1 MKKQTFLLI
10 FFSFFMLKVNAQSLK
25 SDSMFVPG
33 GVKQYQFHLDKPVK
47 SIDDLQ
53 YEKTGEPIKGN
64 LSPDKTRV
72 VMDNYHKGSRIKAKV
87 TYEDGTTEEITRSPC
102 VIDPLRYEL

>member
-1 MKKQTFLLI
+1 M
-10 FFSFFMLKVNAQSLK
+10 K

-33 GVKQYQFHLDKPVK
+33 GVKQYQFNLEKPAK

-64 LSPDKTRV
+64 LSPDKKRV
-72 VMDNYHKGSRIKAKV
+72 VMDNYLKGSRVKAKV
-87 TYEDGTTEEITRSPC
+87 TYEDGTTEEISRSPC

>member
-1 MKKQTFLLI
+1 
-10 FFSFFMLKVNAQSLK
+10 
-25 SDSMFVPG
+25 MFVPA
-33 GVKQYQFHLDKPVK
+33 GVKQYQFHFDKPVR
-47 SIDDLQ
+47 SIEGLQ

-64 LSPDKTRV
+64 LSPDGIRV

-87 TYEDGTTEEITRSPC
+87 TYEDGTTEDITRSPC

>member
-1 MKKQTFLLI
+1 MKKQIFFLI
-10 FFSFFMLKVNAQSLK
+10 FSTFFILKSNAQSLK

-72 VMDNYHKGSRIKAKV
+72 VMDNYHKGSRVKAKV
-87 TYEDGTTEEITRSPC
+87 TYEDGTTEEITKSPC

>member
-1 MKKQTFLLI
+1 MKRIAMLILFFGNIYLL
-10 FFSFFMLKVNAQSLK
+10 NAQSLK
-25 SDSMFVPG
+25 SDSLFVPG

-47 SIDDLQ
+47 SVDDLQ

-64 LSPDKTRV
+64 LAPDKIRV

>member
-1 MKKQTFLLI
+1 MKKQI
-10 FFSFFMLKVNAQSLK
+10 FFLIISSFFIVKLNAQSLK
-25 SDSMFVPG
+25 ADSMFVPG
-33 GVKQYQFHLDKPVK
+33 GVKQYQFHLDKPVR

-64 LSPDKTRV
+64 LSPDKIRV
-72 VMDNYHKGSRIKAKV
+72 VMDNYHKGSRIKARV

-102 VIDPLRYEL
+102 IIDPLRYEL